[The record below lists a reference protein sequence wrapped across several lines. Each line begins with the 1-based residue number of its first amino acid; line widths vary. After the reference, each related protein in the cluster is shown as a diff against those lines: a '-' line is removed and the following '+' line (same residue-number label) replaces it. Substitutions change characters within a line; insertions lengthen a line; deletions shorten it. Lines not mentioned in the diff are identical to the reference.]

1 MNSACLA
8 CDFFFFLISHHHYYF
23 SSFSS
28 SYYHYDHYYYY
39 YYKLSPLSTSL
50 PISPDPQISLHTH
63 GIPSLLK
70 YTIATFLPPLPQQ
83 DTMQRKPTSFNKR
96 RANKASLFRP
106 ATLRDSAGS
115 APQEGPGSNTS
126 TTNTVSPT
134 TPIISANGTTTT
146 TATTTGAI
154 INMSNGGNPTMAA
167 AAALPPSSPSPP
179 QLSKIPRSSLARR
192 RAAAARS
199 GTSNPDFHEKLRLM
213 SLELS
218 PLVQLTTGA
227 VHPDFPRRVVQF
239 WLLTDA
245 QLESLAA
252 FYHQRDVCDLTAQ
265 YPCPVRWDS
274 ALPLEDKRRR
284 MGRFIGLRG
293 CETPVSLRSEDDIAG
308 DARWAR
314 FLEDDERRR
323 RKWFDLAFER

>member
-1 MNSACLA
+1 
-8 CDFFFFLISHHHYYF
+8 
-23 SSFSS
+23 
-28 SYYHYDHYYYY
+28 
-39 YYKLSPLSTSL
+39 
-50 PISPDPQISLHTH
+50 
-63 GIPSLLK
+63 
-70 YTIATFLPPLPQQ
+70 
-83 DTMQRKPTSFNKR
+83 MQRKPTSFNKR
-96 RANKASLFRP
+96 RANKASMFRP
-106 ATLRDSAGS
+106 ATLRGSAGS
-115 APQEGPGSNTS
+115 APQEGPGNSTS
-126 TTNTVSPT
+126 TSTNTVSPT

-146 TATTTGAI
+146 TTTGAI
-154 INMSNGGNPTMAA
+154 INMRNGGNTTMAA
-167 AAALPPSSPSPP
+167 AAAPAPASPPP

-192 RAAAARS
+192 RAARN
-199 GTSNPDFHEKLRLM
+199 SNPDFHEKLRLM

-274 ALPLEDKRRR
+274 TLPLEDKRRR